1 MAPMRLDLVGRKE
14 LLQMLGISPTRLV
27 QLTTQP
33 EYDFPAPVAD
43 LAAGK
48 IWLLADVK
56 DWAERHGRTLTELQP
71 K

>member
-1 MAPMRLDLVGRKE
+1 MTRMRLDLVGRKE
-14 LLQMLGISPTRLV
+14 LLHMLGISPTRLV

-33 EYDFPAPVAD
+33 EYDFPEPVAD

-48 IWLLADVK
+48 IWLLSDVK
-56 DWAERHGRTLTELQP
+56 EWAERHGRILNELQP